1 MNKSVV
7 SRRESCFSANLRH
20 STDLASRVFA
30 FQGILVDRSQLTVS
44 SRTTTFGKGKE
55 SLKLIGHSKRKGKQH
70 CTHLSSRAN
79 DTNRHMSA
87 SSPSP
92 PPANQ
97 KRCSSC
103 AKVKAIEEFSG
114 KKFTRVVNLDLLI
127 YASGQV
133 VQPAI
138 PAVST
143 NVASAQ
149 QKCLITDRL

>member
-1 MNKSVV
+1 MWPKMDSDEKCNWNP
-7 SRRESCFSANLRH
+7 REI
-20 STDLASRVFA
+20 A
-30 FQGILVDRSQLTVS
+30 FQTALSPQNLWVQDTPLTWTTELVR
-44 SRTTTFGKGKE
+44 RAWE
-55 SLKLIGHSKRKGKQH
+55 SA
-70 CTHLSSRAN
+70 LSN
-79 DTNRHMSA
+79 MSA
-87 SSPSP
+87 SSPPS
-92 PPANQ
+92 ANQ

-149 QKCLITDRL
+149 QKCLITDKI